1 MTTLNVMNFFGHSKW
16 PNTATGKHYCS
27 GLKRHLIDSVKS
39 VSRYNE
45 DIRRHYNVIQSSRE
59 ICYAGDGII
68 IIIVIPV
75 NTIINLNK

>member
-1 MTTLNVMNFFGHSKW
+1 MTTLRVRNFFGRSKW
-16 PNTATGKHYCS
+16 PNTGKQNCIV
-27 GLKRHLIDSVKS
+27 LKRHLIDSVKS

-59 ICYAGDGII
+59 IRYAGDGII